1 MKKQHADACSK
12 EHKVVRLRLDAGFFF
27 ERAVRSLDRHRYDK
41 ALKYFRLAVEKEPDN
56 PVNQCNLAGILS
68 EMGCFEESNK
78 VLEKVLTEVDPD
90 LSECWF
96 YMANNAAN
104 MDEFELA
111 EEYLIHYLEEERN
124 GEFAAEAEEMLEMLA
139 YELGR
144 SPRQPR
150 QPQVRPR
157 QNWMSKHDEAR
168 ECLES
173 GRFLQAMEILEELLE
188 EHSDFH
194 AVMNNLSLA
203 YYYTGD
209 VDQAME
215 TIERVLASDPGNLH
229 AICNLAVF
237 TQHLREWESR
247 NRLVGLLKKWIP
259 FYPEHM
265 YKLATTLGIL
275 GEHEAAFDM
284 FLRLIKREE
293 RPEAS
298 LYHYAAVAAFNS
310 KSFDRARKYWRL
322 AQELD
327 PDSKV
332 PVFYLNQLE
341 KREHLPP
348 EQVPPVSY
356 HYQLPFEE
364 QLMQLDRERST
375 IPEQIRQNPLI
386 RSSFFWALNYG
397 DKETK
402 LQVLQVFEWLGDKE
416 VEQVLRNFLMKRE
429 EEDDL
434 KRLALYVLKKIGAA
448 QPYRV
453 VLESREMTIHSHE
466 LAQELP
472 GWLKTWEQVLH
483 CCLEGMKGR
492 YDTAH
497 LNDAQLIWSEFLR
510 EHRADFPEIRKVEGW
525 AAALEYIVARLH
537 GSSLTQESV
546 AKRHAVSSSTV
557 GRNVRFL
564 EQVCR
569 ANEGDEPRT

>member
-12 EHKVVRLRLDAGFFF
+12 GHKVVRLRLDAGFFF

-68 EMGCFEESNK
+68 EMGCFDESNE

-111 EEYLIHYLEEERN
+111 EEYLIRYLEEERE
-124 GEFAAEAEEMLEMLA
+124 GEFAAEAEDMLEMLA

-144 SPRQPR
+144 QPR
-150 QPQVRPR
+150 QPKARPK
-157 QNWMSKHDEAR
+157 QDWMKKHDEAR

-188 EHSDFH
+188 EHPDFH

-209 VDQAME
+209 VDQAVE
-215 TIERVLASDPGNLH
+215 TIERVLVSDPGNLH
-229 AICNLAVF
+229 ALCNLAVF
-237 TQHLREWESR
+237 FQHLKERKSR
-247 NRLVGLLKKWIP
+247 DRLVGILKKWIP
-259 FYPEHM
+259 FHPEHM

-275 GEHEAAFDM
+275 GEHEDAFAM
-284 FLRLIKREE
+284 FRRLIKREE

-298 LYHYAAVAAFNS
+298 LYHYAAVAAFNT
-310 KSFDRARKYWRL
+310 KSFARARKYWQL
-322 AQELD
+322 ARELD
-327 PDSKV
+327 PDSKI

-341 KREHLPP
+341 QWESLPP

-386 RSSFFWALNYG
+386 RSSFFWALNHG

-416 VEQVLRNFLMKRE
+416 VEQVLRSFLLKRD

-434 KRLALYVLKKIGAA
+434 KRLALYILKKIGAA
-448 QPYRV
+448 EPYRV
-453 VLESREMTIHSHE
+453 VLGSREMTIHPYE

-472 GWLKTWEQVLH
+472 GWLKTWEQVLQ
-483 CCLEGMKGR
+483 CCLEAMKGR

-546 AKRHAVSSSTV
+546 AKRHAVSASTV
-557 GRNVRFL
+557 GRNVRCL
-564 EQVCR
+564 EKVCR
-569 ANEGDEPRT
+569 VNKGFEPHT